1 LKGGFCPSGDGFGF
15 EVYQLYRS
23 HAGFLVRVRE
33 RGREIES
40 TSQPRTIEG
49 TSVKARLWPHAH
61 GTHRARKEKG
71 GWERER
77 ETKRRG
83 GADLLSREEADRSS
97 QPRSVTDGHESSGL
111 PLALPANRGISRF
124 KLWMSTSDSTTS
136 EHARTRGGGR
146 EGARGRT
153 GERERERSREREAGR
168 LVAPNFRHP
177 ARSSED
183 PWLEERMRGGGGRET
198 ERARER
204 EREGGGD
211 GYRAAAE

>member
-1 LKGGFCPSGDGFGF
+1 MKGGFCPSGDGFGF
-15 EVYQLYRS
+15 EVYQLHRS
-23 HAGFLVRVRE
+23 HAGFLVRERE

-49 TSVKARLWPHAH
+49 TSVKAGLWPHAH

-124 KLWMSTSDSTTS
+124 KIWIPAAVL
-136 EHARTRGGGR
+136 TRGGRKEEEKGP
-146 EGARGRT
+146 
-153 GERERERSREREAGR
+153 RSRR
-168 LVAPNFRHP
+168 
-177 ARSSED
+177 
-183 PWLEERMRGGGGRET
+183 
-198 ERARER
+198 
-204 EREGGGD
+204 
-211 GYRAAAE
+211 